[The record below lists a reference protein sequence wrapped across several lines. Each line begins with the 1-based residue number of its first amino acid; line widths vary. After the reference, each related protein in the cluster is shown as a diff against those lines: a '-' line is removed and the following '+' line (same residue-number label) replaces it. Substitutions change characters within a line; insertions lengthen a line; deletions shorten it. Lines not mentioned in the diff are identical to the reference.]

1 MRQRIKCIKTVE
13 TILMDHITRGK
24 KISNYPYSRFD
35 PLMRKWEG
43 MKTELKGF
51 FIKRSQSSAMQ
62 ITHANHD
69 RLVLNSK
76 HHIRA

>member
-1 MRQRIKCIKTVE
+1 MHSNIWNIFNGSHNSEEK
-13 TILMDHITRGK
+13 K

-43 MKTELKGF
+43 MKAELNGF